1 MRPDAGA
8 QPLHLGNQVLPIHPV
23 KISIHSTFLLKNM
36 VPALTRRGCVT
47 GGPAALYGAMEK
59 RVRLRA
65 ARG

>member
-23 KISIHSTFLLKNM
+23 KITIHSTFLLKNTA
-36 VPALTRRGCVT
+36 PALTHRGCIT
-47 GGPAALYGAMEK
+47 GSSAALYGAMGK

-65 ARG
+65 VRG